1 MKAESGCLCLAILL
15 HFVIC
20 ATSSSQTLPSWFF
33 IFLLTHPPS
42 PINNTHCSVVPCHR
56 QFTQV
61 CCMILNLLNALSFPS
76 AFSQNEVVIAAD
88 PTIPASLGKPL
99 TLTCTVI
106 LSGLTEISWTET
118 RVDGTGNELS
128 TDISTGVSTLTILV
142 VLSVDL
148 GEYMCTA
155 MAGTAVFSDV
165 IIVTA
170 ICK

>member
-1 MKAESGCLCLAILL
+1 
-15 HFVIC
+15 
-20 ATSSSQTLPSWFF
+20 
-33 IFLLTHPPS
+33 
-42 PINNTHCSVVPCHR
+42 
-56 QFTQV
+56 
-61 CCMILNLLNALSFPS
+61 MILDLLNALSFPS

-88 PTIPASLGKPL
+88 PTIPASLRKPL

-128 TDISTGVSTLTILV
+128 TDLSMGVSTLTIPV
-142 VLSVDL
+142 VLSADL

-165 IIVTA
+165 IIITA